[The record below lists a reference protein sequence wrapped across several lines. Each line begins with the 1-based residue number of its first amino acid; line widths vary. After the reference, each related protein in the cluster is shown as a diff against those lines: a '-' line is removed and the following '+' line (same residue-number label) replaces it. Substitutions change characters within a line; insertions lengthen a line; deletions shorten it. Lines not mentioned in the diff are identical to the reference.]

1 MNAELV
7 NQIQTNYVSLSVFLI
22 ASAIFLGTFACAA
35 IAITRM
41 IQLYIATNLTI
52 TRELAVIKNSMIV
65 PAQPGAPQAMPFTM
79 PSSAPAPG
87 MQPGEPGKPSPEGEI
102 LGYDEAEMAD
112 QETIRILR
120 AQKKADGGMSDEAWQ
135 AEIDR
140 VNAAGFK
147 AESV

>member
-22 ASAIFLGTFACAA
+22 AAAIFIGAFGCASV
-35 IAITRM
+35 AITRM

-52 TRELAVIKNSMIV
+52 TRELAAIKNSMV
-65 PAQPGAPQAMPFTM
+65 APVQPGAPKAMPFTM
-79 PSSAPAPG
+79 PSSSPAPVN
-87 MQPGEPGKPSPEGEI
+87 QPGETGAPSPEGEI
-102 LGYDEAEMAD
+102 LGYDESEMAD
-112 QETIRILR
+112 QEAIRILR
-120 AQKKADGGMSDEAWQ
+120 AQKRADGGMTDEAWQ